1 MMMMTMMIDDDNDGD
16 DGDDG
21 DDDNDDDDYDDDKVT
36 MTMRTMMMRLRV
48 IQLNEGMKMQT
59 SHLWNRKF
67 GSGRGITSID
77 LNQIPNL
84 N

>member
-1 MMMMTMMIDDDNDGD
+1 MMMMVMMVMMMMMMTMITMMTTMMMTMMT
-16 DGDDG
+16 
-21 DDDNDDDDYDDDKVT
+21 T
-36 MTMRTMMMRLRV
+36 MTMMSMMMRLRV

>member
-1 MMMMTMMIDDDNDGD
+1 MM
-16 DGDDG
+16 
-21 DDDNDDDDYDDDKVT
+21 KVR
-36 MTMRTMMMRLRV
+36 M